1 MEIWQKPLKIKVN
14 PQADL
19 SNPPRSRTERKGR
32 LARARTQ
39 DSPPTDTPELRG
51 HVGAGGPPRT
61 MCAGRPVRFRPG
73 DGVEAPV
80 RSLAQPGPAS
90 RKDSETSLC
99 SPFWTLPQS
108 VFSQTRDWTR
118 EEEVPVR
125 TGQLCAW
132 RGQAE
137 PAGPRGCPQCLQPVR
152 GHRGLAVWE
161 GSGRCV
167 FNSSKDTAARDGVTS
182 GQQHYVV
189 APTRTPHRCQACA
202 GGGPGGGS
210 GLCFRETAEG
220 EGPPW
225 GQAALAL
232 DTKPTGQL
240 LGGRGGKSLLLAVGH
255 GPTRGQL
262 PASVPL
268 TTPWPRAS
276 ARAQGP
282 RSGPPGPAAALRVL
296 GDHSLSAGRGD
307 VSRGP
312 IPLAHSP
319 TERRTPGGP
328 GGEVTALG
336 GASGMPHWPRTERAP
351 PGRTR
356 PREAAPPARP
366 TPSLLSSHRPEGSR
380 TT

>member
-51 HVGAGGPPRT
+51 HVGAGGPPRA

-202 GGGPGGGS
+202 GGGPGGG
-210 GLCFRETAEG
+210 
-220 EGPPW
+220 
-225 GQAALAL
+225 
-232 DTKPTGQL
+232 
-240 LGGRGGKSLLLAVGH
+240 
-255 GPTRGQL
+255 
-262 PASVPL
+262 PAS
-268 TTPWPRAS
+268 
-276 ARAQGP
+276 
-282 RSGPPGPAAALRVL
+282 
-296 GDHSLSAGRGD
+296 
-307 VSRGP
+307 
-312 IPLAHSP
+312 
-319 TERRTPGGP
+319 
-328 GGEVTALG
+328 
-336 GASGMPHWPRTERAP
+336 ASGRQQRGRAL
-351 PGRTR
+351 PGDRQ
-356 PREAAPPARP
+356 PW
-366 TPSLLSSHRPEGSR
+366 H
-380 TT
+380 

>member
-1 MEIWQKPLKIKVN
+1 MSGLC
-14 PQADL
+14 
-19 SNPPRSRTERKGR
+19 RR
-32 LARARTQ
+32 
-39 DSPPTDTPELRG
+39 
-51 HVGAGGPPRT
+51 GAG
-61 MCAGRPVRFRPG
+61 
-73 DGVEAPV
+73 
-80 RSLAQPGPAS
+80 
-90 RKDSETSLC
+90 
-99 SPFWTLPQS
+99 W
-108 VFSQTRDWTR
+108 
-118 EEEVPVR
+118 
-125 TGQLCAW
+125 
-132 RGQAE
+132 
-137 PAGPRGCPQCLQPVR
+137 
-152 GHRGLAVWE
+152 
-161 GSGRCV
+161 
-167 FNSSKDTAARDGVTS
+167 
-182 GQQHYVV
+182 
-189 APTRTPHRCQACA
+189 
-202 GGGPGGGS
+202 GS

-282 RSGPPGPAAALRVL
+282 RSGPPGPAAALRVS

-356 PREAAPPARP
+356 PREAARQPRQPGRLRPSSPPTGPRAAGRPDDTEVGTGPGQEPPPASARREP
-366 TPSLLSSHRPEGSR
+366 PCASARRAVAGHVF
-380 TT
+380 